1 MRILVVGDP
10 HGKLIGKIPKDID
23 LIIIT
28 GDLGKSDLAR
38 KLAFRNIE
46 RRKKSLPELKETRGK
61 IKKELFEVYD
71 SAIKVAK
78 FYSGIAPTYS
88 IMGNVWNNDEG
99 IKKDEKKYRIKLPYL
114 NRDLRK
120 IRNFSLVKNNI
131 RNIRGL
137 KIGFLEYFLDVNW
150 IKEFYSGNKEMMKRA
165 RKETA
170 KARRILKWFAKNK
183 IDVLVCHQPPYGILD
198 KVTAKFAPKHWK
210 GKHAGSKVIL
220 DYIKKYQ
227 PKYVFCG
234 HIHEGK
240 GKKNIGKT
248 EVINAGCCED
258 YFTVEIK

>member
-46 RRKKSLPELKETRGK
+46 RRKKGLPELKETRGK

-137 KIGFLEYFLDVNW
+137 KIGFLEYFIDKSW
-150 IKEFYSGNKEMMKRA
+150 IKEFGEKQEKKTGVASAETNK
-165 RKETA
+165 A
-170 KARRILKWFAKNK
+170 KKILKRFGKVD
-183 IDVLVCHQPPYGILD
+183 ILVCHQPPYGILD